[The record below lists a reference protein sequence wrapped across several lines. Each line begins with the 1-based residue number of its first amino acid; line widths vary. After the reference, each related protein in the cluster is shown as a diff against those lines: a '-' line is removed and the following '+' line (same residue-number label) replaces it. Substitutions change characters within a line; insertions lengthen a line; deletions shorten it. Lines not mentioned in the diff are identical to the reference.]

1 MNNDLYSILGVAQT
15 ATTAE
20 IKEHFR
26 FLSHAY
32 HPDKF
37 ATQTQRSKAEEQF
50 KQINEAYRI
59 LSDPASREY
68 YDSYRPKSLDAAP
81 WDDYQPEE
89 PEAVPPVSEMPMW
102 QQVLRW
108 IAVLPGAIAGCL
120 LAHAVTKLMP
130 LFGGYDEDSLS
141 IIGIT
146 AFANGAAGYALVYC
160 AAFIAPRAK
169 ITVAIIFAAL
179 SLSLVTLGGVNAI
192 GHQEWLKS

>member
-37 ATQTQRSKAEEQF
+37 ATPTQRSKAEEQF

-59 LSDPASREY
+59 LADPASREY
-68 YDSYRPKSLDAAP
+68 YDSYRPKPPDAAP

-89 PEAVPPVSEMPMW
+89 PETGTACAGNANVAAGSS
-102 QQVLRW
+102 LDRRS
-108 IAVLPGAIAGCL
+108 AGCYRRC
-120 LAHAVTKLMP
+120 H
-130 LFGGYDEDSLS
+130 SCH
-141 IIGIT
+141 
-146 AFANGAAGYALVYC
+146 VY
-160 AAFIAPRAK
+160 
-169 ITVAIIFAAL
+169 
-179 SLSLVTLGGVNAI
+179 S
-192 GHQEWLKS
+192 